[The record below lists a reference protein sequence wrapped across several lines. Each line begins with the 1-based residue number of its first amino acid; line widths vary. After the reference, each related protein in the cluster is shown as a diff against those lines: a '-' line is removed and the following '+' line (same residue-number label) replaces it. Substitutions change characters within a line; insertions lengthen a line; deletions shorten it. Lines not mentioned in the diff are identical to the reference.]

1 MSNYKVDITGIN
13 TSKLKSLT
21 HKENIALF
29 KALQDGDQS
38 AKDKLVN
45 GNLKLVLSVLRNF
58 NHKGVNMDDLFQVG
72 VVGLIKAIDN
82 FDLSFNLKL
91 STYGV
96 PLIMG
101 EVKKYLRDN
110 SMVRVSRSV
119 KDMAYQILKFKENY
133 MNVMGKDPSND
144 EIAKALGIKEYEIGY
159 ALDSLKEPM
168 SIFEPI
174 YNDGGDTIY
183 LEDQLADVK
192 EQNKDK
198 DMLISMHKALKKIS
212 ARERNVLLDRYVV
225 GKTQSEIAEEL
236 AISQAQVS
244 RIEKSAMEK
253 IRKMIK

>member
-1 MSNYKVDITGIN
+1 
-13 TSKLKSLT
+13 
-21 HKENIALF
+21 
-29 KALQDGDQS
+29 
-38 AKDKLVN
+38 
-45 GNLKLVLSVLRNF
+45 
-58 NHKGVNMDDLFQVG
+58 
-72 VVGLIKAIDN
+72 
-82 FDLSFNLKL
+82 
-91 STYGV
+91 
-96 PLIMG
+96 
-101 EVKKYLRDN
+101 
-110 SMVRVSRSV
+110 MVRVSRSV

>member
-13 TSKLKSLT
+13 TSKLKSLS

-29 KALQDGDQS
+29 KALQDGDKS

-45 GNLKLVLSVLRNF
+45 GNLKLVLSVLRGF

-110 SMVRVSRSV
+110 SMLRVSRSV
-119 KDMAYQILKFKENY
+119 KDLAYQILRFKEDY
-133 MNVMGKDPSND
+133 MNRNGKEASSSD
-144 EIAKALGIKEYEIGY
+144 IASALGIKEYEIDY
-159 ALDSLKEPM
+159 ALDSLKEPK

-183 LEDQLADVK
+183 LEDQIADVK
-192 EQNKDK
+192 EQSKDK
-198 DMLISMHKALKKIS
+198 DMIISMHKALKKIS
-212 ARERNVLLDRYVV
+212 ARERNVLLDRFVV
-225 GKTQSEIAEEL
+225 GKTQSEIAKAL
-236 AISQAQVS
+236 DISQAQVS